1 MFEKAE
7 KDVCDEFFMIN
18 STGRCPQVVESRKEL
33 EEISELRMKRIAQ
46 KGTSQ
51 HSFSVKKL
59 KTVSGYK
66 RQGATVTRLSGG
78 RLKYRIAGETQ
89 GSMVSGL
96 ISVLAL
102 EVLGELRDKH
112 ESLRRANISNEFSV
126 KYASIGQGN
135 GDKK

>member
-1 MFEKAE
+1 MENKIKASVIVLHLSLATIITWGILNVVF
-7 KDVCDEFFMIN
+7 DVGA
-18 STGRCPQVVESRKEL
+18 S
-33 EEISELRMKRIAQ
+33 
-46 KGTSQ
+46 
-51 HSFSVKKL
+51 SVAL
-59 KTVSGYK
+59 VG
-66 RQGATVTRLSGG
+66 
-78 RLKYRIAGETQ
+78 I
-89 GSMVSGL
+89 MVAGL